1 MPGNAGSYEQVR
13 SLAAE
18 SARQTQHLQ
27 QSCSHRHCSFNGTV
41 TRATYAFA
49 FGEKGCDSS
58 GGNLSDKDANSCGGL
73 QGLAELAWYSADFG
87 EELSAFDG
95 NLLVSCAIAI
105 SCLCKDLGS

>member
-18 SARQTQHLQ
+18 SARQTQRLQ
-27 QSCSHRHCSFNGTV
+27 QSYSHRHCRFNGTV
-41 TRATYAFA
+41 TESTHASAS
-49 FGEKGCDSS
+49 GDDGCDSS
-58 GGNLSDKDANSCGGL
+58 GGNLSYKGANSGGGL

-95 NLLVSCAIAI
+95 NLLVSCALDI
-105 SCLCKDLGS
+105 SYLPEGLGS

>member
-18 SARQTQHLQ
+18 SARQTQRLQ
-27 QSCSHRHCSFNGTV
+27 QSYSHRHCSLNDTV
-41 TRATYAFA
+41 TGPTHAFA
-49 FGEKGCDSS
+49 IGDEGCDSS
-58 GGNLSDKDANSCGGL
+58 GENLSDKDANSRGGL